1 MGWGSNI
8 QDELGA
14 AYSDRNSKVFENQ
27 KQQKS
32 IRINGV
38 MSKEHRR
45 QLKELTLAKAR
56 TIRAIKSIK

>member
-1 MGWGSNI
+1 MVGWGSNI

-14 AYSDRNSKVFENQ
+14 ACSDKNSKVLKNQ

-32 IRINGV
+32 ICINGV

-45 QLKELTLAKAR
+45 QLKEFTLAKAQ
-56 TIRAIKSIK
+56 TI